1 MIPFLHFQESIIANL
16 SFNLS
21 KHNTSGITYKDDGQ
35 IPGSRIENNQII
47 KTNSIPFKKPFKLH
61 IRASKMVNSK
71 RTITKKT
78 LTFAAET
85 TLLDAI
91 KKAQETYIEM
101 MEDNENRSILIKDI
115 LKPSMAFQKVW
126 DLYLIDK
133 QLEYENDSTKDEY
146 DTKNAT
152 QFFDKW
158 LKPIASTAMKDIHRS
173 DITKLKAKM
182 KNKKGEPLAD
192 RTKLSVHQYVNPVY
206 KYFNLN
212 SSFDLKSPATITKND
227 RVKKNTRKFDLT
239 TEEIKTLFLEIK
251 DYPLAPFRAVFMWL
265 MHGRRRKEVLTLE
278 WDHIEIEKDTYTI
291 QAKNNK
297 AKIDMTYHLTPRL
310 KSTLETIGIKKK
322 GFVFK
327 ALKNTDK
334 ALSGSTVRGHWDSI
348 EAPIVMHQIRNC
360 IATYLKNEHG
370 ISNEMT
376 GYILGH
382 TQSSTVTERYGTFG
396 HMKLSDTLNLMLDE
410 IFDDEY
416 SKKDVADDRLQQ
428 LQQLF
433 PNKSM
438 EQLKAFLDD

>member
-35 IPGSRIENNQII
+35 IPGSRIENDQIV

-61 IRASKMVNSK
+61 IRASKMVNNE

-78 LTFAAET
+78 LTFPIET
-85 TLLDAI
+85 TLLDAV
-91 KKAQETYIEM
+91 KKAQDTYTKM
-101 MEDNENRSILIKDI
+101 MDESENRSVLIKDT
-115 LKPSMAFQKVW
+115 LKPSMTFQKVW
-126 DLYLIDK
+126 DLYLVDK

-146 DTKNAT
+146 DIKTAT

-158 LKPIASTAMKDIHRS
+158 LKPIASTAIKDIHRS

-206 KYFNLN
+206 RYFNLN
-212 SSFDLKSPATITKND
+212 SSFDLKSPAIITKKD
-227 RVKKNTRKFDLT
+227 TVKKNTRKFDLT
-239 TEEIKTLFLEIK
+239 HEEIRILFLELK
-251 DYPLAPFRAVFMWL
+251 DYPLTPYREVFMWL

-278 WDHIEIEKDTYTI
+278 WDHIKMDKETYTI

-297 AKIDMTYHLTPRL
+297 AKVDMTYHLTPRL

-322 GFVFK
+322 GFIFK
-327 ALKNTDK
+327 ALKNPDD
-334 ALSGSTVRGHWDSI
+334 ALSGSTVRTHWDSI
-348 EAPIVMHQIRNC
+348 ETPIVMHQIRNC
-360 IATYLKNEHG
+360 IATYLKNVHG
-370 ISNEMT
+370 ASNEMA

-416 SKKDVADDRLQQ
+416 SKKDMLDDKLQQ

-433 PNKSM
+433 PNKSV

>member
-1 MIPFLHFQESIIANL
+1 MANL

-21 KHNTSGITYKDDGQ
+21 KYNTSGITYKNDNQ
-35 IPGSRIENNQII
+35 IPKTRIKNNQII
-47 KTNSIPFKKPFKLH
+47 STNSIPFKKPFKLH
-61 IRASKMVNSK
+61 IRASKMVNNK

-78 LTFAAET
+78 LTFTAET
-85 TLLDAI
+85 TLLDAV
-91 KKAQETYIEM
+91 KKAQDTYVKM
-101 MEDNENRSILIKDI
+101 MDESENRSILIKDT
-115 LKPSMAFQKVW
+115 LKPSMTFQKVW

-133 QLEYENDSTKDEY
+133 KLEYENDSTKDEY
-146 DTKNAT
+146 DTRTAT

-158 LKPIASTAMKDIHRS
+158 LKPIASTAIKDIHRS

-192 RTKLSVHQYVNPVY
+192 RTKLSIHQYVNPVY

-227 RVKKNTRKFDLT
+227 KVKKNTRKFDLT
-239 TEEIKTLFLEIK
+239 NEEIKILFLELK
-251 DYPLAPFRAVFMWL
+251 DYPLTPYKEVFMWL

-278 WDHIEIEKDTYTI
+278 WIDIDTEKNTYTI
-291 QAKNNK
+291 RAINNK
-297 AKIDMTYHLTPRL
+297 AKVDMTYHLTPRL
-310 KSTLETIGIKKK
+310 KSTFEIIGIKKK

-327 ALKNTDK
+327 ALKNPDE
-334 ALSGSTVRGHWDSI
+334 ALSGSTVRTHWDNI
-348 EAPIVMHQIRNC
+348 ETSIVMHQIRNC
-360 IATYLKNEHG
+360 IATYLKNVHG
-370 ISNEMT
+370 ASNEMA

-410 IFDDEY
+410 IFDDKY
-416 SKKDVADDRLQQ
+416 SKIDVIDNKLYQ

-433 PNKSM
+433 PNKSI
-438 EQLKAFLDD
+438 EQLKAFLDN